1 MQMQAICIRFFAEEG
16 SKHAHRPLHEW
27 LFEQARELGIPGGTA
42 YRASAGYGRHGVHQ
56 DTFFEL
62 AGKLP
67 ESIEFVADES
77 GIAAL
82 LARVSEA
89 GLKLV
94 YVTHPVRIGITGNA
108 GVARAALEP

>member
-1 MQMQAICIRFFAEEG
+1 MQ
-16 SKHAHRPLHEW
+16 
-27 LFEQARELGIPGGTA
+27 
-42 YRASAGYGRHGVHQ
+42 Q

-77 GIAAL
+77 RIAAL

-89 GLKLV
+89 GLQMI
-94 YVTHPVRIGITGNA
+94 YVTHPVEIGLTG
-108 GVARAALEP
+108 GE

>member
-1 MQMQAICIRFFAEEG
+1 MQALCIRFFAEEG

-42 YRASAGYGRHGVHQ
+42 YRAAAGYGRHGMQQ

-67 ESIEFVADES
+67 ESIEFVADPARIE
-77 GIAAL
+77 AL
-82 LARVSEA
+82 RQRISAA

-94 YVTHPVRIGITGNA
+94 YVTHPVNIGVTG
-108 GVARAALEP
+108 GT

>member
-1 MQMQAICIRFFAEEG
+1 MQAICIRFFTEEG
-16 SKHAHRPLHEW
+16 SKHVHRPLHEW

-42 YRASAGYGRHGVHQ
+42 YRAAAGYGRHGMQQ

-67 ESIEFVADES
+67 ESIEFMADES
-77 GIAAL
+77 RIAAL
-82 LARVSEA
+82 LARVSAA

-94 YVTHPVRIGITGNA
+94 YVSHPVSLGLTGSD
-108 GVARAALEP
+108 

>member
-1 MQMQAICIRFFAEEG
+1 MQAICIRFFSEEG
-16 SKHAHRPLHEW
+16 NKLAHRPLHEW

-42 YRASAGYGRHGVHQ
+42 YRASAGYGRHGMQQ

-67 ESIEFVADES
+67 ESIEFVADENR
-77 GIAAL
+77 IAAL

-89 GLKLV
+89 GLKMI
-94 YVTHPVRIGITGNA
+94 YVTHPVEIGLTG
-108 GVARAALEP
+108 GD

>member
-1 MQMQAICIRFFAEEG
+1 MQAICIRFFAKEG
-16 SKHAHRPLHEW
+16 NKHAHRPLHEW

-42 YRASAGYGRHGVHQ
+42 YRAAAGYGRHGMQQ
-56 DTFFEL
+56 DSFFEL

-77 GIAAL
+77 QIAAL
-82 LARVSEA
+82 LARISAA

-94 YVTHPVRIGITGNA
+94 YVTHAVHIGVTGTD
-108 GVARAALEP
+108 